1 VRFQDLESDMIIVKS
16 FRVNIYGKF
25 CLLPYDKDLNY
36 DLVDISVFKSIPLVY
51 FVYKVAI
58 VIANNDLE
66 LI

>member
-1 VRFQDLESDMIIVKS
+1 
-16 FRVNIYGKF
+16 VNIYGKF